1 MHNRMRTIAVHGLFL
16 VAVLGAW
23 ELAAI
28 QGRLDPLFFGQ
39 PSGVVAHLRTHLLT
53 TSTLWRDL
61 GWTLAATMLA
71 FATGSALAIAVGLL
85 FGVWPRLGRFAE
97 PYLTA
102 LNAMPRIAL
111 APLFIL
117 WFGLGVGSKVAVGF
131 SLVFFIVLASTVAG
145 VRGIDTDH
153 VKLARS
159 FGARPSVVL
168 FRIALPGAV
177 PTIFAGLR
185 LSLIFSMLGVVGSE
199 IIASEH
205 GLGQRIAYLSATFD
219 VNGVLAVLMVM
230 SAVGVALSA
239 AMNTL
244 ERRLLAWR

>member
-1 MHNRMRTIAVHGLFL
+1 MHRRIRTLAVHGLFL
-16 VAVLGAW
+16 GAVLGAW
-23 ELAAI
+23 ELSAMH
-28 QGRLDPLFFGQ
+28 GRLDPLFFGQ
-39 PSGVVAHLRTHLLT
+39 PSGVVAYLRAHLL
-53 TSTLWRDL
+53 STGTMWRDL
-61 GWTLAATMLA
+61 GWTMTATMLA
-71 FATGSALAIAVGLL
+71 FASGSVVAVAVGLL
-85 FGVWPRLGRFAE
+85 FVACPRLGRFAD

-117 WFGLGVGSKVAVGF
+117 WFGLGVSSKVAVGI

-145 VRGIDTDH
+145 VRGIDPDH
-153 VKLARS
+153 VTLARS
-159 FGARPSVVL
+159 FGAGPAAVL

-185 LSLIFSMLGVVGSE
+185 LSLIFAMLGVVGSE

-205 GLGQRIAYLSATFD
+205 GLGQRLAYLSATFD
-219 VNGVLAVLMVM
+219 MNGLLAVLMVM

-239 AMNTL
+239 AMNEL